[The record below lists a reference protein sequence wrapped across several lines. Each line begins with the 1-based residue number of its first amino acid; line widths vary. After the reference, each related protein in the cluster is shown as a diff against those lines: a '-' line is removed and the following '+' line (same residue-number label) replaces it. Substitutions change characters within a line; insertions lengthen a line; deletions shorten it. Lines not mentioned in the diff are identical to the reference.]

1 MTALVLYHDTY
12 ACTAACTGSAGA
24 TAPDLV
30 LLHGWGMHSVVWD
43 PIVPALLEHYQV
55 TVIDLPG
62 MGRSPLPGGHYDLD
76 YVIQHLLAVAP
87 ARAVWM
93 GWSLGGEIATAI
105 AARHPERVS
114 ALLLVAS
121 NPSFAQRDDWSCA
134 MASQQ
139 LQQFRDFYEEDPE
152 GTLIRFLSL
161 QCRGSRRMKEDIR
174 FLQEILY
181 LQGLPAPQALRAGLR
196 LLAELDVRADFQR
209 LSQPVQFL
217 LGANDVLVPEALAPA
232 LLALV
237 EGTQRIC
244 QITVLAESGH
254 VPFLSEPDAFLA
266 AALPFLVA
274 QRG

>member
-12 ACTAACTGSAGA
+12 ACTGPAGA
-24 TAPDLV
+24 AAPELV

-62 MGRSPLPGGHYDLD
+62 MGRSPLPRGDYDLD
-76 YVIQHLLAVAP
+76 YVIRQVLAVAP
-87 ARAVWM
+87 PRAVWM

-121 NPSFAQRDDWSCA
+121 NPSFAQREGWPCA
-134 MASQQ
+134 MAAQQ

-196 LLAELDVRADFQR
+196 LLAEVDVRSDFQR
-209 LSQPVQFL
+209 LTQPVQVL
-217 LGANDVLVPEALAPA
+217 LGANDVLVPATLAPA
-232 LLALV
+232 LLDLV
-237 EGTQRIC
+237 SGSPRVCEVS
-244 QITVLAESGH
+244 VLAESGH

-266 AALPFLVA
+266 AALPFLAA